1 MELFWGIALIVVGG
15 TAAVVD
21 NWRHAVVNPEHRI
34 PWIGRP
40 PVLPRA
46 WYVARVIMGFAT
58 VYGVLTVMRATE
70 LLMFMAAVLA
80 AVAVLPGFFVAVAH
94 NRRVNRQ
101 RLETA
106 PQ

>member
-46 WYVARVIMGFAT
+46 WYVAVMGFAT

-70 LLMFMAAVLA
+70 LPMFMAAVLA
-80 AVAVLPGFFVAVAH
+80 AVAVLPGFSVAVAH

-101 RLETA
+101 QLETA